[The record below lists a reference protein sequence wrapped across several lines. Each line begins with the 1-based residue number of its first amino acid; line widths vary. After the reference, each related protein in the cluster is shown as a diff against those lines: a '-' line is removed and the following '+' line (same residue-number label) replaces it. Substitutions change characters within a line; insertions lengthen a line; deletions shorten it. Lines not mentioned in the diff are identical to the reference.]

1 MLRSNNHISNYIFFL
16 VLLPCMVQGQTTIW
30 QVVTKKIEKTFPY
43 RPGYE
48 VNVEGEKAEI
58 KVETWDKPEIY
69 IRLELTAKH
78 PEKAVAERD
87 VEKIKYLAE
96 RVQRK
101 IYARNYV
108 AEGKDIPKP
117 EASLYAKY
125 LIKVPAE
132 CSVYLKDYF
141 GEIDVSNLV
150 NRLRVHSE
158 FTSIGLNNMG
168 GQMDIKTKFG
178 DLVGQG
184 IDGSMKVNS
193 RRSNVTLSELKGQ
206 FDIESYFGII
216 KIFADDQLVDMNIVG
231 EKTDVYLF
239 NTNPNANGYALS
251 AKHGN
256 LKMPKEMN
264 INYVENN
271 LNLKQITFKPSQD
284 FYPSISVSVTFGD
297 IVVQKTPVK
306 P

>member
-1 MLRSNNHISNYIFFL
+1 MIQTKIIMRYIFFL
-16 VLLPCMVQGQTTIW
+16 LLLPAMIHGQTTIW

-43 RPGYE
+43 RAGYE
-48 VNVEGEKAEI
+48 VNVEGQKAEI

-69 IRLELTAKH
+69 IQLELTAKH
-78 PEKAVAERD
+78 PEKEVAERD
-87 VEKIKYLAE
+87 LEKMKYLAE

-108 AEGKDIPKP
+108 SEGKGIAKP

-125 LIKVPAE
+125 IIKVPEE
-132 CSVYLKDYF
+132 CSVYLKDSF

-150 NRLRVHSE
+150 NRLRIHSE
-158 FTSIGLNNMG
+158 FTPIGLKDMG
-168 GQMDIKTKFG
+168 GQLDIKTRFG
-178 DLVGQG
+178 DLIGEG
-184 IDGSMKVNS
+184 INGSMKINS
-193 RRSNVTLSELKGQ
+193 RRSNVTLSELRGQ

-239 NTNPNANGYALS
+239 NANPNANGYALT
-251 AKHGN
+251 AQHGN

-271 LNLKQITFKPSQD
+271 LSLKQITFKPSQD

-297 IVVQKTPVK
+297 IIVQKTPAK

>member
-1 MLRSNNHISNYIFFL
+1 MKYILFL
-16 VLLPCMVQGQTTIW
+16 LLLPAVVQGQSIW

-43 RPGYE
+43 KAGYE
-48 VNVEGEKAEI
+48 VNVEGQKAEI
-58 KVETWDKPEIY
+58 KVETWDKAEIY
-69 IRLELTAKH
+69 VQLELTAKH
-78 PEKAVAERD
+78 PDKEIAVRDLEKM
-87 VEKIKYLAE
+87 KYIAQ

-108 AEGKDIPKP
+108 AEGEGIEKA

-125 LIKVPAE
+125 IIKVPEE

-150 NRLRVHSE
+150 NRLRIHSE
-158 FTSIGLNNMG
+158 FTPIGLKDMG
-168 GQMDIKTKFG
+168 GQLDIKTRFG
-178 DLVGQG
+178 DLTGQG
-184 IDGSMKVNS
+184 INGNMKVNS
-193 RRSNVTLSELKGQ
+193 RRSNVTLSELRGQ

-231 EKTDVYLF
+231 EKTDVHLF
-239 NTNPNANGYALS
+239 NSNPNANGYALS
-251 AKHGN
+251 TQHGN

-264 INYVENN
+264 VNYVENN
-271 LNLKQITFKPSQD
+271 LSLKQITFKPSQD

-297 IVVQKTPVK
+297 IIVQKTPAK